1 MRAPIRVT
9 ARPYTFPVA
18 TGGWNARDAL
28 DAMKPDEAE
37 TLINWFPETT
47 YNRLRRGYAVHSDTG
62 EVGSVLAM
70 TNWSDGATENLIA
83 YVGVSGLAGEWWDV
97 TTSTPAVLTA
107 TAFDSTEWDTMQ
119 FRTAGAHY
127 VLATDG
133 KADPYVYDGST
144 MVVTVNTIGGS
155 APSIV
160 FNRIGAYN
168 QRIYYA
174 EDESLTLW
182 YLPVGQYQGAL
193 TEYDLGPLCQKG
205 GKIAK
210 IATWT
215 RDNASAGANEMFVV
229 VTTEGEV
236 LVFIGD
242 YPGGTWQLSARFA
255 VGQPVAG
262 PNCVVRL
269 GPDMILLC
277 QDGFQPMAHYLQLG
291 ESQAQAVAL
300 SSKIGNAVTAAVNTA
315 KDTAGWMGLLYPA
328 GNMVIFN
335 VPTATAGTF
344 VQYVVNTLTGAWC
357 QWQGQNA
364 YCWALLGTAPYFG
377 GDDGI
382 VYRADSGTSD
392 NGQTITAEYRG
403 SYQYIGG
410 QGLIKRAIMAQ
421 PVFQTNGAVNVTFG
435 IDVDFNNTSLTSPI
449 PSVASGS
456 VWGSFVWGL
465 GTWGSGLTLQRN
477 WISVTGL
484 GYAMAPHF
492 VVTSNSITVNLMNI
506 TLTYEKGSFI

>member
-47 YNRLRRGYAVHSDTG
+47 YNRLRRGYVAHCDTG
-62 EVGSVLAM
+62 TGLPGETLATYSTGGGDSLWAM
-70 TNWSDGATENLIA
+70 SDGQWFNVTAEPAVPDFT
-83 YVGVSGLAGEWWDV
+83 GLASNV
-97 TTSTPAVLTA
+97 
-107 TAFDSTEWDTMQ
+107 WDTVM
-119 FRTAGAHY
+119 FGTAGGQY
-127 VLATDG
+127 LLA
-133 KADPYVYDGST
+133 ADAAGIEGPMFYDGST
-144 MVVTVNTIGGS
+144 FAIASNTIGG
-155 APSIV
+155 APATVNLCRVSS
-160 FNRIGAYN
+160 YN
-168 QRIYYA
+168 SRVYYA
-174 EDESLTLW
+174 EFNSLSLW
-182 YLPVGQYQGAL
+182 YLPVGQFQGAL
-193 TEYDLGPLCQKG
+193 TEYNIGPLCQKG
-205 GKIAK
+205 GTIAK

-236 LVFIGD
+236 LIFIGD

-262 PNCVVRL
+262 PNCVVRM
-269 GPDMILLC
+269 GPDMVLLC
-277 QDGFQPMAHYLQLG
+277 QDGFQPLAHYLQLG

-300 SSKIGNAVTAAVNTA
+300 SAKIGNAVTAAVNAA
-315 KDTAGWMGLLYPA
+315 KEAQGWGALLYPA
-328 GNMVIFN
+328 GNMVVFN
-335 VPTATAGTF
+335 VPTATAGEF
-344 VQYVVNTLTGAWC
+344 DQYVVNSLTGAWC
-357 QWQGQNA
+357 QWKGQNA
-364 YCWALLGTAPYFG
+364 YCWALLETAPYFG
-377 GDDGI
+377 AEDGVVYKADTGPSDGGNTI
-382 VYRADSGTSD
+382 VG
-392 NGQTITAEYRG
+392 EYRG

-421 PVFQTNGAVNVTFG
+421 PVFQTNGAVNVSFG
-435 IDVDFNNTSLTSPI
+435 VDVDFNNTYLTSPI

-456 VWGSFVWGL
+456 VWGSFIWGL

-477 WISVTGL
+477 WISVSGL

-492 VVTSNSITVNLMNI
+492 IVSSNTITVNLMNI
-506 TLTYEKGSFI
+506 NMTYERGAFL